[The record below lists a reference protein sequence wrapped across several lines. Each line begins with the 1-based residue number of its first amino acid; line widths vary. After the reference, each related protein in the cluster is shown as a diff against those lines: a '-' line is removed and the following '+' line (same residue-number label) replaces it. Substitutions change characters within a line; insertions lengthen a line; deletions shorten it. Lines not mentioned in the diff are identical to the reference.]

1 MGPLNPT
8 AASILGFLASDG
20 PMTGWDLARHA
31 ESTIGPFWNVTR
43 SQIYREL
50 RDLAGRDLVAA
61 GDAGPR
67 DRTPYE
73 ITDAG
78 GDAFAAWLIGD
89 PGPDLIRHR
98 LLLTVF
104 FADHLP
110 PERLAEILAE
120 QRVAHRAQLS
130 VYRNIEPLVVAG
142 ARGAALA
149 FGIAYEEMLLSWL
162 DDVSERLGVDR
173 ATSDVSPGGR

>member
-1 MGPLNPT
+1 MGQLNPT
-8 AASILGFLASDG
+8 AASILGFLAGDG

-50 RDLAGRDLVAA
+50 RDLAERGLVAA

-104 FADHLP
+104 FADHVP
-110 PERLAEILAE
+110 PERLSEILGQ
-120 QRVAHRAQLS
+120 QRAAHRAQLS
-130 VYRNIEPLVVAG
+130 AYRAMEPLALAG

-149 FGIAYEEMLLSWL
+149 FGIAYEEMVLSWL
-162 DDVSERLGVDR
+162 DDVADRLGADR
-173 ATSDVSPGGR
+173 AVGSVSSEGR